1 MQQAWGREEEEYE
14 TYMVCLA
21 VAIPPPSQ
29 RNCLISITPE
39 EWSSLH
45 HNTPLARSQLMG
57 LELDN
62 HSKSAQRQYL
72 AGSKKQTAITRFPL
86 SETSF

>member
-29 RNCLISITPE
+29 RNCLISMYTRGMVISASQYST
-39 EWSSLH
+39 SQVSADG
-45 HNTPLARSQLMG
+45 ARVGQSFKICTKTVPG
-57 LELDN
+57 WF
-62 HSKSAQRQYL
+62 
-72 AGSKKQTAITRFPL
+72 KKTNCNNKIP
-86 SETSF
+86 SI

>member
-29 RNCLISITPE
+29 RTA
-39 EWSSLH
+39 SSLC
-45 HNTPLARSQLMG
+45 TPGETVISVQYSTSQVSADEARVGQSLKICTKTVPG
-57 LELDN
+57 WL
-62 HSKSAQRQYL
+62 
-72 AGSKKQTAITRFPL
+72 KKKKKNLQ
-86 SETSF
+86 